1 MGKNGNTIG
10 MLYCKEMGKFY
21 WNKYGACKIEA
32 DSKMVL
38 MAILRV
44 LKLDCF
50 TFMFNKSPKGYN
62 HVY

>member
-1 MGKNGNTIG
+1 
-10 MLYCKEMGKFY
+10 MGKFY
-21 WNKYGACKIEA
+21 CNKYGACKIEA

-38 MAILRV
+38 MAILKV